1 VDPGI
6 KINEEY
12 IWDMLLKHES
22 MFNMKHENMR
32 WCPISC
38 NFWRLLHFSAGQC
51 THWPIRLVRQLR
63 YCSERFRL
71 SLLQICELS
80 TAPTLTLLT
89 TMQDHLYRAKVQD
102 VDDLKQ
108 HLIDV
113 WDDLEQSVIDGSI
126 DQWRSQLR
134 ARVYAEGGHFEQ
146 SL

>member
-1 VDPGI
+1 
-6 KINEEY
+6 
-12 IWDMLLKHES
+12 
-22 MFNMKHENMR
+22 
-32 WCPISC
+32 
-38 NFWRLLHFSAGQC
+38 
-51 THWPIRLVRQLR
+51 
-63 YCSERFRL
+63 
-71 SLLQICELS
+71 
-80 TAPTLTLLT
+80 
-89 TMQDHLYRAKVQD
+89 MQDHLYRAKVQD